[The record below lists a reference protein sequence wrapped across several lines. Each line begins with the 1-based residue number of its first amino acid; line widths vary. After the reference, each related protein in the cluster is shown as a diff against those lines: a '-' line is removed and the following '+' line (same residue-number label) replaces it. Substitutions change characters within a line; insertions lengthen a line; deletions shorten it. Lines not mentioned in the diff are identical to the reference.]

1 MSPGHQSKTGSYDP
15 LSTEHL
21 QQDLTRRSLRG
32 GLIAFGSQA
41 VRFTA
46 QFGGTIL
53 LARMLTPHA
62 FGLVAMI
69 AALSILLD
77 LIKELGLSA
86 ATIQRP
92 VITQQQVSTLFW
104 INAGFGC
111 LLALALLLA
120 APVIA
125 GFYGEPELTSITRW
139 LGLGFVVS
147 GLTIQHWALLRR
159 QMRFTMIAVIE
170 TGAELLALALA
181 VICALK
187 GAGYWALV
195 VQRVAGPAITLV
207 ATWALCPWRPGLPTR
222 DAEIADM
229 LRFGGSYTGFNL
241 LAAAARSL
249 DQVLIGALW
258 GPVVLGFYER
268 AAKLVL
274 VPLNNLNAPLY
285 AVAMPALSRLE
296 SQPERY
302 RHAFL
307 LVFEKFAMVTMPP
320 AALAAVTADWVVGL
334 LFGPQWHD
342 AAPFVASF
350 SVAAITLPATMA
362 VALLYL
368 SQNRSGDMLRAGLAD
383 TAAVATAI
391 LAGLSFGAVGIAVAY
406 AVANLTLR
414 LPLAIWIG
422 GRQGPVNR
430 RDLAAA
436 LLPSLATAAAVAGSV
451 AALRHTGWLVAA
463 EPLAGLALSLG
474 VALPVAFAIFLA
486 IPRSRRIL
494 GILRR
499 LPQTIRHGAAPSS
512 LGSAGE

>member
-1 MSPGHQSKTGSYDP
+1 MSAAAYDP

-41 VRFTA
+41 VRFIA

-53 LARMLTPHA
+53 LARLLTPHA

-69 AALSILLD
+69 AALSVLLD
-77 LIKELGLSA
+77 LVKELGLSA

-111 LLALALLLA
+111 LLALFLLLA
-120 APVIA
+120 APIIA
-125 GFYGEPELTSITRW
+125 GFYGEPELTSVTRW
-139 LGLGFVVS
+139 LALGFIVS

-159 QMRFTMIAVIE
+159 QMRFTAIAVIE
-170 TGAELLALALA
+170 TGAELLALTLA
-181 VICALK
+181 VICAVK

-195 VQRVAGPAITLV
+195 VQRVAGPTITLI
-207 ATWALCPWRPGLPTR
+207 ASWALCPWRPGLPAR
-222 DAEIADM
+222 DADIAGM
-229 LRFGGSYTGFNL
+229 LRFGGSVTGFNL
-241 LAAAARSL
+241 LSAAARSF
-249 DQVLIGALW
+249 DQVLIGWLW

-296 SQPERY
+296 GQPDRY

-307 LVFEKFAMVTMPP
+307 MVFEKFAMVTMPP

-334 LFGPQWHD
+334 LFGSQWHE

-350 SVAAITLPATMA
+350 SVAAVTLPATLA

-368 SQNRSGDMLRAGLAD
+368 SQNRSADMLRAGLAD
-383 TAAVATAI
+383 TGAVAVAV
-391 LAGLSFGAVGIAVAY
+391 LAGLPFGAVGIAVAY
-406 AVANLTLR
+406 AVANLVLR

-422 GRQGPVNR
+422 GSRGPVNR
-430 RDLAAA
+430 RDLTCA
-436 LLPSLATAAAVAGSV
+436 LIPSLAAATAVAGIV
-451 AALRHTGWLVAA
+451 AALRHNGWLTAN
-463 EPLAGLALSLG
+463 EPLWGLLLG
-474 VALPVAFAIFLA
+474 LGISVPVAFAVFLA
-486 IPRSRRIL
+486 IPRSRRAL

-499 LPQTIRHGAAPSS
+499 LPHMMRHGTPSS
-512 LGSAGE
+512 LGSVGE

>member
-1 MSPGHQSKTGSYDP
+1 MSGKSYDP

-53 LARMLTPHA
+53 LARLLTPHA

-69 AALSILLD
+69 AALSVLLD

-86 ATIQRP
+86 ATIQRQE
-92 VITQQQVSTLFW
+92 ITQQQVSTLFW
-104 INAGFGC
+104 INACFGC
-111 LLALALLLA
+111 LLAVGLLLA
-120 APVIA
+120 APAIA

-139 LGLGFVVS
+139 LALGFVVS

-159 QMRFTMIAVIE
+159 QMRFTAIAVIE
-170 TGAELLALALA
+170 TGAELIALAIA
-181 VICALK
+181 VACAMK

-195 VQRVAGPAITLV
+195 AQRVAGPTLTLV
-207 ATWALCPWRPGLPTR
+207 ATWLLCPWRPGLPAR

-229 LRFGGSYTGFNL
+229 LRFGGSFTGYNL
-241 LAAAARSL
+241 LAVATRSL
-249 DQVLIGALW
+249 DQVLIGWLW
-258 GPVVLGFYER
+258 GPIILGFYER

-296 SQPERY
+296 GQPERY

-320 AALAAVTADWVVGL
+320 AALAAVTSDWVVGL
-334 LFGPQWHD
+334 LFGPQWQE
-342 AAPFVASF
+342 ATPFVASF
-350 SVAAITLPATMA
+350 STAAITLPSMLA

-368 SQNRSGDMLRAGLAD
+368 SQNRSGDLLRAGLVD
-383 TAAVATAI
+383 TAAVAAAI
-391 LAGLSFGAVGIAVAY
+391 LAGLSFGAVGIAIAY
-406 AVANLTLR
+406 AIAGLTLR
-414 LPLAIWIG
+414 LPLSIWIG
-422 GRQGPVNR
+422 GSRGPVSR

-436 LLPSLATAAAVAGSV
+436 LLPSLATAGAVAGSI
-451 AALRHTGWLVAA
+451 AALRHAGWLVAI
-463 EPLAGLALSLG
+463 EPLVGLVLSFA
-474 VALPVAFAIFLA
+474 VAVPIAFAIFLA

-499 LPQTIRHGAAPSS
+499 LPQILRHGTAPSS
-512 LGSAGE
+512 FGTAGE

>member
-1 MSPGHQSKTGSYDP
+1 LSGKPYDP

-46 QFGGTIL
+46 QFGGTVL
-53 LARMLTPHA
+53 LARLLTPHA

-111 LLALALLLA
+111 LLALGLVIA
-120 APVIA
+120 APAIA
-125 GFYGEPELTSITRW
+125 GFYGEPELTLITRW
-139 LGLGFVVS
+139 LALGFVVS
-147 GLTIQHWALLRR
+147 GLTIQHWALMRR
-159 QMRFTMIAVIE
+159 QMRFTTIAIIE
-170 TGAELLALALA
+170 TSAELLALGLA
-181 VICALK
+181 MICALK

-195 VQRVAGPAITLV
+195 AQRVGGPTLTLI
-207 ATWALCPWRPGLPTR
+207 ATWILCPWRPSLPAR
-222 DAEIADM
+222 DTDIADM
-229 LRFGGSYTGFNL
+229 LRFGSSFTGFNL

-296 SQPERY
+296 DQPERY

-320 AALAAVTADWVVGL
+320 AALAAVTADWVVSL
-334 LFGPQWHD
+334 LFGPQWHQ
-342 AAPFVASF
+342 ATPFVASF
-350 SVAAITLPATMA
+350 SVAAITLPATLA

-368 SQNRSGDMLRAGLAD
+368 SQNRSADMLRAGLAD
-383 TAAVATAI
+383 TAAVAAAVF
-391 LAGLSFGAVGIAVAY
+391 AGLSFGAVGIATAY

-414 LPLAIWIG
+414 LPVAIWIG
-422 GRQGPVNR
+422 GGRGPVNR
-430 RDLAAA
+430 HDLTTA
-436 LLPSLATAAAVAGSV
+436 LLPSLTAAAAVAGSV
-451 AALRHTGWLVAA
+451 ASLRHIGWLATA
-463 EPLAGLALSLG
+463 EPLMGLALSLG
-474 VALPVAFAIFLA
+474 VALPVTFAVFLA

-494 GILRR
+494 RILRR
-499 LPQTIRHGAAPSS
+499 LPQMARHGATPSS